1 MWRRAGAA
9 RLLFAR
15 GPRGDSEAAVRT
27 AVETA
32 MKYVCAFA
40 LMLAIAVPTAAFA
53 HGVVGDYIFL
63 EPLITQDPTPANE
76 LDILAPSWVK
86 SSDANTYSIAFS
98 IEKVLYVDD
107 NYVPRFSVGGGS
119 GWSHVSPFNDR
130 GMQGFGDLTLFGKYA
145 FYYSLKHE
153 FMLTIAAQL
162 QLPAGN
168 TPIEAQSHTSFGPVF
183 LWEKGM
189 GDLPNWP
196 VLKYLRPFGIQS
208 DFGYVPALGGHT
220 SHHMF
225 ADAVIEYSLPY
236 LSNNVQDIGLKPPF
250 RNLFLFNEFNYDQLI
265 TGPSGQT
272 FPTILA
278 TPGIAY
284 VSYHFELALG
294 TQLALNNASRPGTH
308 AAVVGLLDIFYDSIL
323 PKIGNWTI
331 NRGFPG

>member
-1 MWRRAGAA
+1 MWRSRAAHCSCAA
-9 RLLFAR
+9 FAW
-15 GPRGDSEAAVRT
+15 DVAVRAALEST
-27 AVETA
+27 MRRISVLALILATA
-32 MKYVCAFA
+32 M
-40 LMLAIAVPTAAFA
+40 PTAAFA

-98 IEKVLYVDD
+98 IEKVLYADD
-107 NYVPRFSVGGGS
+107 DYVPRFSVGGGS

-130 GMQGFGDLTLFGKYA
+130 GRQGFGDLTLFGKYA

-162 QLPAGN
+162 QVPVGD
-168 TPIEAQSHTSFGPVF
+168 TSIEAQSHTSLGPVF

-196 VLKYLRPFGIQS
+196 VLKYLRPFGVQS

-225 ADAVIEYSLPY
+225 ADTTIEYSLPY
-236 LSNNVQDIGLKPPF
+236 LSNNVQDIGLKWPF
-250 RNLFLFNEFNYDQLI
+250 RNLFLFNEINYDQLI
-265 TGPSGQT
+265 SGPSGRT
-272 FPTILA
+272 FPNLLA

-284 VSYHFELALG
+284 VSYHFELSIG
-294 TQLALNNASRPGTH
+294 TQFALNQ
-308 AAVVGLLDIFYDSIL
+308 AAVG
-323 PKIGNWTI
+323 G
-331 NRGFPG
+331 